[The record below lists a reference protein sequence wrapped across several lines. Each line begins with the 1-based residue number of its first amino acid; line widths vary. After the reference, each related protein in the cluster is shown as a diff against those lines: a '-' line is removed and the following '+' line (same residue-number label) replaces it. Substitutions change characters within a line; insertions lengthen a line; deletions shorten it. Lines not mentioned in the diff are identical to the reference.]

1 MATQMK
7 REYESIIVLRP
18 DATDEITQAVR
29 DRIEGVITEYGGDLL
44 KWDNWGKRKLAYTI
58 RDRSAQKKHTKANY
72 HYIQYL
78 GGSDLVPELSRNFRL
93 MEPVL
98 KFITVKVAEDVD
110 VEVRKAQPPTPS
122 VPSSARRMFN
132 DDDMN

>member
-1 MATQMK
+1 MAELK

-29 DRIEGVITEYGGDLL
+29 DRIEGVLNEYGGDLL
-44 KWDNWGKRKLAYTI
+44 RWDSWGKRKLAYTI

-78 GGSDLVPELSRNFRL
+78 GGADLVPELTRNFRL

-98 KFITVKVAEDVD
+98 KFITVKIADD
-110 VEVRKAQPPTPS
+110 VEPEARKAQPHAPVIPTS
-122 VPSSARRMFN
+122 RRMFN
-132 DDDMN
+132 DDDAN